1 MAAAVRPRP
10 PRHDGRHGKVAFCPT
25 RIDVVVATS
34 GVATPSNSS
43 AHSFAKYEVYRTT
56 QICLT
61 IGLRHGHGQQLPQS
75 QFPGRKAI
83 DDDEQSAGSV
93 IDQDDIGDVKDKPEQ
108 VKPPRPRPKGKA
120 IKDLQAQGPL
130 QGHTSSAAP
139 VRMTADVLAAAEAN
153 KLVLPAKRVRTA
165 KVRTN

>member
-1 MAAAVRPRP
+1 MFDYWAQTQPRP
-10 PRHDGRHGKVAFCPT
+10 TA
-25 RIDVVVATS
+25 
-34 GVATPSNSS
+34 SS
-43 AHSFAKYEVYRTT
+43 KPV
-56 QICLT
+56 
-61 IGLRHGHGQQLPQS
+61 
-75 QFPGRKAI
+75 PGRKAI